1 MRLTAVQDVVTRPG
15 PFVTVHAEVGRT
27 TEDARQ
33 QLESRW
39 TTIRHALEAEQVEP
53 AVVER
58 IGELLQELPGA
69 GGEARRTIVAT
80 TDEVVFADT
89 QHGAGHFPEVV
100 EVGALPD
107 LAPWVAHAE
116 AHVPFALAV
125 CDHEGAD
132 VSFHTSVHER
142 SADAEAVGGQ
152 TLHENKVGVEF
163 AEPQYQR
170 HTEQTWRHNAEDVAE
185 ALRKGV
191 AEHGCRVV
199 VLAGGADARRLVE
212 PGLGGLQVDV
222 LHVDDGGRAQG
233 SSQEALWSG
242 IEAALAS
249 LQAQQEADVLDQL
262 GTGEGQAGTAC
273 RGLDDVLDAFVRGQ
287 VDRLLVDLQAARD
300 LTVDPA
306 AHPGLPLP
314 DGLGE
319 VPADRVLVALAAAT
333 QADVVTVP
341 SAQTDGEAVSAVLRW
356 DNRTTPAGDTV

>member
-69 GGEARRTIVAT
+69 GGEARRTIVAAGG
-80 TDEVVFADT
+80 EVLFADT
-89 QHGAGHFPEVV
+89 QHGAGHFPEAV
-100 EVGALPD
+100 EVGPLPD
-107 LAPWVAHAE
+107 LAPWVAHAGS
-116 AHVPFALAV
+116 HVPFALAV

-132 VSFHTSVHER
+132 VSFHTSVHDR
-142 SADAEAVGGQ
+142 GVDADEVGGR
-152 TLHENKVGVEF
+152 TLHEHQVPSHM
-163 AEPQYQR
+163 AERQYQR
-170 HTEQTWRHNAEDVAE
+170 HSEQTYRHNAEDVAE
-185 ALRKGV
+185 ALRRGV
-191 AEHGCRVV
+191 GEHGCRVV
-199 VLAGGADARRLVE
+199 VLAGGGDARRLVE
-212 PGLGGLQVDV
+212 AGLDGLQVEV
-222 LHVDDGGRAQG
+222 VHVEDGGRAQG
-233 SSQEALWSG
+233 SSEEALWTG

-249 LQAQQEADVLDQL
+249 LQAQEEAEVLEQL
-262 GTGEGQAGTAC
+262 GTGEGQAGTGC

-287 VDRLLVDLQAARD
+287 VDRLLVDLQAARE

-314 DGLGE
+314 DDLGE

-341 SAQTDGEAVSAVLRW
+341 AAQTDGEPVSAVLRW
-356 DNRTTPAGDTV
+356 DNRTTPAADTV